1 MMRLLGSVLVLGAT
15 LWFGAYFAAKEK
27 YRLQELAELERAILL
42 LQSQIAYLSA
52 PLTEVLES
60 VSWKAEGVIGEIF
73 AQAAAVMA
81 ERERASAEEI
91 WTEAWSKRRN
101 QIFLTAE
108 DLDMVL
114 SFGKTL
120 GYLDKAQQE
129 GSICLLLRY
138 LEEALA
144 QGRKRLEKNG
154 RLYYGI
160 GGLSHYCNTA
170 VRGEKMEINIVFR
183 IAAVGILV
191 AVLHQVLMRAG
202 REEQAMLTTLA
213 GLVVVLFWVI
223 QYISQL
229 FDTVQTL
236 FQL

>member
-60 VSWKAEGVIGEIF
+60 ISWT
-73 AQAAAVMA
+73 AAVMA

-91 WTEAWSKRRN
+91 WTEAWSKKRN

-160 GGLSHYCNTA
+160 GGLS
-170 VRGEKMEINIVFR
+170 GLLIIV
-183 IAAVGILV
+183 
-191 AVLHQVLMRAG
+191 
-202 REEQAMLTTLA
+202 TL
-213 GLVVVLFWVI
+213 L
-223 QYISQL
+223 
-229 FDTVQTL
+229 
-236 FQL
+236 

>member
-15 LWFGAYFAAKEK
+15 LWFGAYFVAKEK

-60 VSWKAEGVIGEIF
+60 IGWKAEGVIGEIF

-91 WTEAWSKRRN
+91 WTEAWSKQRN
-101 QIFLTAE
+101 RIFLTAE
-108 DLDMVL
+108 DFDMVL

-160 GGLSHYCNTA
+160 GGLS
-170 VRGEKMEINIVFR
+170 GLLIIV
-183 IAAVGILV
+183 
-191 AVLHQVLMRAG
+191 
-202 REEQAMLTTLA
+202 TL
-213 GLVVVLFWVI
+213 L
-223 QYISQL
+223 
-229 FDTVQTL
+229 
-236 FQL
+236 

>member
-1 MMRLLGSVLVLGAT
+1 M
-15 LWFGAYFAAKEK
+15 
-27 YRLQELAELERAILL
+27 QELAELERAILL

-144 QGRKRLEKNG
+144 QGRKRSEKNG

-160 GGLSHYCNTA
+160 GGLSGLLIIVTLL
-170 VRGEKMEINIVFR
+170 RGEKMEINIVFR

>member
-1 MMRLLGSVLVLGAT
+1 MRLLGSVLVLGAT

-120 GYLDKAQQE
+120 GYLVCCCGIWRRHWRRAENDWRKTADFTTA
-129 GSICLLLRY
+129 SADFRDCSLL
-138 LEEALA
+138 
-144 QGRKRLEKNG
+144 
-154 RLYYGI
+154 
-160 GGLSHYCNTA
+160 
-170 VRGEKMEINIVFR
+170 
-183 IAAVGILV
+183 
-191 AVLHQVLMRAG
+191 
-202 REEQAMLTTLA
+202 
-213 GLVVVLFWVI
+213 
-223 QYISQL
+223 
-229 FDTVQTL
+229 
-236 FQL
+236 

>member
-1 MMRLLGSVLVLGAT
+1 M
-15 LWFGAYFAAKEK
+15 
-27 YRLQELAELERAILL
+27 
-42 LQSQIAYLSA
+42 
-52 PLTEVLES
+52 
-60 VSWKAEGVIGEIF
+60 IGEIF

-144 QGRKRLEKNG
+144 QGKKRLEKNG
-154 RLYYGI
+154 RLYYSI
-160 GGLSHYCNTA
+160 GGLS
-170 VRGEKMEINIVFR
+170 GLLLIV
-183 IAAVGILV
+183 
-191 AVLHQVLMRAG
+191 
-202 REEQAMLTTLA
+202 TL
-213 GLVVVLFWVI
+213 L
-223 QYISQL
+223 
-229 FDTVQTL
+229 
-236 FQL
+236 

>member
-27 YRLQELAELERAILL
+27 YRLQELAELERAGKVRAVITQNIDGLHQAAGSKTVLEL

-160 GGLSHYCNTA
+160 GGLS
-170 VRGEKMEINIVFR
+170 GLLIIV
-183 IAAVGILV
+183 
-191 AVLHQVLMRAG
+191 
-202 REEQAMLTTLA
+202 TL
-213 GLVVVLFWVI
+213 L
-223 QYISQL
+223 
-229 FDTVQTL
+229 
-236 FQL
+236 

>member
-1 MMRLLGSVLVLGAT
+1 MRLLGSVLVLGAT

-120 GYLDKAQQE
+120 GYLDKAQQVCCCGIWRRHWRRAE
-129 GSICLLLRY
+129 NDRRKTADFTTASADFRDCSLL
-138 LEEALA
+138 
-144 QGRKRLEKNG
+144 
-154 RLYYGI
+154 
-160 GGLSHYCNTA
+160 
-170 VRGEKMEINIVFR
+170 
-183 IAAVGILV
+183 
-191 AVLHQVLMRAG
+191 
-202 REEQAMLTTLA
+202 
-213 GLVVVLFWVI
+213 
-223 QYISQL
+223 
-229 FDTVQTL
+229 
-236 FQL
+236 

>member
-1 MMRLLGSVLVLGAT
+1 MRLLGSVLVLGAT

-52 PLTEVLES
+52 PLTEILES
-60 VSWKAEGVIGEIF
+60 IGWKAE
-73 AQAAAVMA
+73 AAAVMA
-81 ERERASAEEI
+81 ERKRGSAEEI

-160 GGLSHYCNTA
+160 GGLS
-170 VRGEKMEINIVFR
+170 GLLIIV
-183 IAAVGILV
+183 
-191 AVLHQVLMRAG
+191 
-202 REEQAMLTTLA
+202 TL
-213 GLVVVLFWVI
+213 L
-223 QYISQL
+223 
-229 FDTVQTL
+229 
-236 FQL
+236 